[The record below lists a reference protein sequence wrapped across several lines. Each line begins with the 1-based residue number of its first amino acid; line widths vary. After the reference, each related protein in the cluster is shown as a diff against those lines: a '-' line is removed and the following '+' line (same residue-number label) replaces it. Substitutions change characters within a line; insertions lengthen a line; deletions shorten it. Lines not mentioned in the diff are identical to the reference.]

1 MSSWKLTKKLKETH
15 FLRGHSSSSNA
26 SLANEGPGASSKTPQ
41 SSFSQASSQPL
52 DTSRGSGTTSTSHP
66 YQNSRPE
73 SSKKDGMGL
82 GSDPTS
88 AGSRANTITESS
100 RSTITAS
107 NPAPSANTAAGE
119 ARSAPRMTS
128 SQNAVARNAAG
139 LLRVKIYEL
148 RHLVVDQYRHLLPQW
163 AFEKSSTKPPP
174 VYIVLEYD
182 KTQILL
188 HAIGGTVEDPV
199 WDKTTAFDVVS
210 GNVPL
215 NMSVYLRTR
224 LPYEKK
230 TSSESERRSSTS
242 EEKNAAA
249 HYHHSL
255 ASESTSDSDMQP
267 SSVASDATTMSTSS
281 SGNSKKNGD
290 PGLGST
296 ANAVKEAEE
305 LRIRDVLLDTTR
317 VEPSGFTRQDQLAVA
332 GGVLNVKCELHNTR
346 NHSLSMDD
354 FTLMKVIG
362 KGSFGKVMQVRKND
376 TRQVYALKT
385 IRKAHIV
392 SKSEVGHTLAERTV
406 LAKIN
411 NPFIVPLK
419 FSFQSPEKL
428 YLVLAFVNGGEL
440 FHHLQREGRFDL
452 NRARFY
458 TAELLCALE
467 CLHEYNVI
475 YRDLKPEN
483 ILLDYTGHIALCDFG
498 LCKLNMGS
506 KDHTSTF
513 CGTPEYL
520 APELLLGQGY
530 TKAVDWWTLGVL
542 FYEMLTGLPPFYDQN
557 TNTMYHKIVKDPL
570 TFPADMDREA
580 KSLISLLL
588 DRDPTRRLGSH
599 GAAEIKAHPFFHQ
612 IDWKY
617 LLNKKYAAPF
627 LPSVASAVDT
637 SNFDSEFTSEVPMDS
652 VVDKQFYLSDSVQ
665 QQFGGWSYANESRLA
680 SSGKW

>member
-1 MSSWKLTKKLKETH
+1 MTLIYILLSMSSWKLTKKLKETN
-15 FLRGHSSSSNA
+15 FLRG
-26 SLANEGPGASSKTPQ
+26 ASSRQQNNAASPPDQDQPATPQ
-41 SSFSQASSQPL
+41 SSHSSNPPEKHGLRGASSRETL
-52 DTSRGSGTTSTSHP
+52 VDSTSSHTSPISTSTSSHTALP
-66 YQNSRPE
+66 NS
-73 SSKKDGMGL
+73 SSSSIPASSASIADSQYSRTNTLTEK
-82 GSDPTS
+82 SQQTQRSTVTS
-88 AGSRANTITESS
+88 ASAHGSHGSHH
-100 RSTITAS
+100 STHHAS
-107 NPAPSANTAAGE
+107 PASKNKSTSAN
-119 ARSAPRMTS
+119 PR
-128 SQNAVARNAAG
+128 
-139 LLRVKIYEL
+139 LLRVTIYEL
-148 RHLVVDQYRHLLPQW
+148 RNLVVSQFRQNIPAW
-163 AFEKSSTKPPP
+163 AFDRTSTKPPP
-174 VYIVLEYD
+174 VYLVLEYD

-188 HAIGGTVEDPV
+188 YAIGGTVEEPV
-199 WDKTTAFDVVS
+199 WDKTTSFDVAA
-210 GNVPL
+210 NAQAEPL
-215 NMSVYLRTR
+215 SISCYLRTKEVVV
-224 LPYEKK
+224 PDAKK
-230 TSSESERRSSTS
+230 DGEAES
-242 EEKNAAA
+242 AAGSA
-249 HYHHSL
+249 GS
-255 ASESTSDSDMQP
+255 
-267 SSVASDATTMSTSS
+267 SS
-281 SGNSKKNGD
+281 SGSANGSAAAAAAAALRGAGKKPQEEVRLKD
-290 PGLGST
+290 IMLGSVVVQPT
-296 ANAVKEAEE
+296 SFNQQE
-305 LRIRDVLLDTTR
+305 
-317 VEPSGFTRQDQLAVA
+317 QLPLA
-332 GGVLNVKCELHNTR
+332 GATLAMKCELHNTR
-346 NHSLSMDD
+346 NQPLSIED
-354 FTLMKVIG
+354 FTLLKVVG

-376 TRQVYALKT
+376 TRQIYALKT

-406 LAKIN
+406 LAKIH

-506 KDHTSTF
+506 KDQTSTF

-530 TKAVDWWTLGVL
+530 TKSVDWWTLGVL

-557 TNTMYHKIVKDPL
+557 INTMYHKIVKDPL
-570 TFPADMDREA
+570 TFPVDMDREA
-580 KSLISLLL
+580 KSLITGLL
-588 DRDPTRRLGSH
+588 DRDPLRRLGTN
-599 GAAEIKAHPFFHQ
+599 GASEIKAHPFFHQ
-612 IDWKY
+612 IDWKF

-652 VVDKQFYLSDSVQ
+652 VVDKEFFLSESVQ
-665 QQFGGWSYANESRLA
+665 QQFGGWSYSNESKLA